1 MGDTVMPSETRTF
14 VPIRAFLVFV
24 LLFSCAAILYVSLFP
39 AEPSDMA
46 KHNIP
51 WYEHLKSR
59 GGFPG
64 LSDLHANYSPPYLY
78 VLAMIGNYLPTINS
92 LLAIKIASIPFLLVS
107 SVFVTLIVKMFHEGD
122 PIVLAVAGGGYFLL
136 PTTVYDVAFMGQS
149 DAMYTAFLLASFWC
163 LLRFSHPALGL
174 IAFGIALSGKFQR

>member
-1 MGDTVMPSETRTF
+1 
-14 VPIRAFLVFV
+14 
-24 LLFSCAAILYVSLFP
+24 
-39 AEPSDMA
+39 MA

-64 LSDLHANYSPPYLY
+64 LSDLQANYSPPYLY
-78 VLAMIGNYLPTINS
+78 VLAMIGNYLPTMNS

-107 SVFVTLIVKMFHEGD
+107 SVFVALIVKMFDEGN
-122 PIVLAVAGGGYFLL
+122 PIMLAVAGGGYFLL

-163 LLRFSHPALGL
+163 LLRFSHLY
-174 IAFGIALSGKFQR
+174 R